1 MEVNISWEQSE
12 QNWASAGLEDA
23 EWRRVEIRM
32 EEQYL
37 GNCMMDNRQNTV
49 ICLESCSQ
57 VQDKDKNEDNPSY
70 K

>member
-37 GNCMMDNRQNTV
+37 ANCMMDNRQNTV

-57 VQDKDKNEDNPSY
+57 VQDKDKNGYNPSY

>member
-1 MEVNISWEQSE
+1 MAGPVEVISSWEQSE

-37 GNCMMDNRQNTV
+37 ANCMMSNRQNTV
-49 ICLESCSQ
+49 FWLVSCS
-57 VQDKDKNEDNPSY
+57 
-70 K
+70 